1 MTKKNGEKKRK
12 NWIFYPEPIVPRK
25 YIEKLLTTLEEPVH
39 KLVTEVDVPNRAELA
54 VRFVAQAAECFFLK
68 YPVSYTKCTE
78 TFFHL
83 NIMPLKLI
91 IDYSKKTRKLQD
103 RFQIVLLSC
112 SFYHLSEQ
120 WDTSIFLLLVCVIN
134 V

>member
-1 MTKKNGEKKRK
+1 MERKKERTEY
-12 NWIFYPEPIVPRK
+12 FFPEPIVPRK

-78 TFFHL
+78 TFY
-83 NIMPLKLI
+83 
-91 IDYSKKTRKLQD
+91 D
-103 RFQIVLLSC
+103 LS
-112 SFYHLSEQ
+112 
-120 WDTSIFLLLVCVIN
+120 
-134 V
+134 